1 MNIGKTIRLSV
12 IVPIYNVEKY
22 LRECIDSILSQDID
36 GMEVILVDDGS
47 LDGCEKIC
55 DEYAETAG
63 RVTVIHKENGGVS
76 TARNAGLDI
85 ARGKYITFVDS
96 DDYLLPNTY
105 RPNLEYL
112 EGHPEVD
119 CLQIPTVY
127 DERILFARKHK
138 QQKKER
144 TFVGN
149 EVFLNWWS
157 ARIVNHYV
165 WNKIFKRE
173 IWNELRFISGAFIED
188 SMLVPDL
195 SKRCH
200 RLYMSMKGGYYYR
213 YTNNSL
219 VNSGWTE
226 KKYKDL
232 FQSRI
237 MIWEQIN
244 ELEYMKPAKIRSYL
258 VTIKLLTICYK
269 EDVLNYNDYDKF
281 LDSLPSICLLPISK
295 ELGIKE
301 WIAFIAIKIIGTR
314 RFLKMYRKY
323 VYKL

>member
-1 MNIGKTIRLSV
+1 MKTIRLSV
-12 IVPIYNVEKY
+12 IVPVYNVEKY
-22 LRECIDSILSQDID
+22 LQECVDSILAQDIED
-36 GMEVILVDDGS
+36 MEVILVDDGS
-47 LDGCEKIC
+47 TDRSGGIC
-55 DEYAETAG
+55 DEYAEKDN
-63 RVTVIHKENGGVS
+63 RVTVIHKENGGAS
-76 TARNAGLDI
+76 AARNAGLDI

-96 DDYLLPNTY
+96 DDYLQPNTY
-105 RPNLEYL
+105 RPNLDYL

-119 CLQIPTVY
+119 CLQFPTVY
-127 DERILFARKHK
+127 DERIVYTRKYK
-138 QQKKER
+138 RQERER

-157 ARIVNHYV
+157 ARIVNHFV

-195 SKRCH
+195 SKRCQ

-213 YTNNSL
+213 YTNSSL

-226 KKYKDL
+226 KKYKDF

-269 EDVLNYNDYDKF
+269 EGVLNYNDYDKF
-281 LDSLPSICLLPISK
+281 LDSLPSIRLLPRSK

-301 WIAFIAIKIIGTR
+301 WIAFIAIKIIGAR
-314 RFLKMYRKY
+314 RFVKLYCKF

>member
-22 LRECIDSILSQDID
+22 LRECIDSILSQDIE

-55 DEYAETAG
+55 DEYAKTAG

-127 DERILFARKHK
+127 DERLLFARKHK

-195 SKRCH
+195 SKRCQ

-258 VTIKLLTICYK
+258 KTIKVLTICYK
-269 EDVLNYNDYDKF
+269 EDILNYNDYDKF
-281 LDSLPSICLLPISK
+281 LDSLPSICLLPRSK

-301 WIAFIAIKIIGTR
+301 WISFIAIKIIGTR
-314 RFLKMYRKY
+314 RFVKLYCKF